1 MDDFFLKLGFKD
13 ITKEKPISFSE
24 CFIVTFDYPYKFSKR
39 YIINRIGYTIVVLV
53 GKDNYATYYCIQ
65 LYALNYRDSYSDI
78 IPTKVFEDAFNMVL
92 SKMIS
97 LYQDKVKNSIDIYG
111 TTNDCDHYYKTW
123 NDETDE

>member
-1 MDDFFLKLGFKD
+1 MIMDDFFLKLGFKD
-13 ITKEKPISFSE
+13 ITEEEPISFKE
-24 CFIVTFDYPYKFSKR
+24 CFMVTFDSPYIFSKR

-97 LYQDKVKNSIDIYG
+97 LYQDKVKKFY
-111 TTNDCDHYYKTW
+111 
-123 NDETDE
+123 